1 MEECKIHEKQIEV
14 LEEKVT
20 IMKDD
25 LMHIRDNVHTLLG
38 RGNDIVVSVIN
49 GKTEKRLAS
58 ELLGELYVEMKLLR
72 KATPKSLI
80 QQLNSAVLP
89 IIHWITLITL
99 VLAVFFGKG

>member
-1 MEECKIHEKQIEV
+1 MEKCEIHEKQIKT
-14 LEEKVT
+14 LEEKVLD
-20 IMKDD
+20 IKDD
-25 LMHIRDNVHTLLG
+25 IIHIRENVHTLLG

-58 ELLGELYVEMKLLR
+58 ELLGELYVEMKSLR